1 MNIVVQNDAN
11 YPADVER
18 LRQAAVTTL
27 NAHESSEAALTIVL
41 TDDTHVAQLN
51 QQFRGVDSPTDILSF
66 PADAPPIVE
75 PDEPIYIGDLV
86 IAYPYAS
93 AQAHKLGH
101 IEGDSLALLVVHGTL
116 HLLGFDHDTPENRA
130 DMWAAQASVLAQLNI
145 SEAIVPSLE
154 TLISPESSDDE
165 PF

>member
-1 MNIVVQNDAN
+1 MNIVVQNDAR

-18 LRQAAVTTL
+18 LRQAAVSTL
-27 NAHESSEAALTIVL
+27 TLHESSEAALTIVL
-41 TDDTHVAQLN
+41 TDDAHVTQLN
-51 QQFRGVDSPTDILSF
+51 QQFRGVDAPTDVLSF
-66 PADAPPIVE
+66 PADAPPIIE
-75 PDEPIYIGDLV
+75 PDEPLYLGDLV

-93 AQAHKLGH
+93 AQAQNLGH
-101 IEGDSLALLVVHGTL
+101 TESDSLALLVIHGIL

-154 TLISPESSDDE
+154 TLIPPEDSDD
-165 PF
+165 